1 MAEHGIDGVTMTLA
15 DGGSSDSTG
24 ELPAEIG
31 LTIAW
36 HADPQRV
43 GDRSVLPLGATAVSR
58 LEPVFTAADRR
69 ARAGIADPYVSR
81 RPLLLNRVGDAVRVD
96 PGEATAV
103 RVDGVSLTQPRLI
116 GHAALDRGVV
126 IELARRVVLLLHRV
140 PQGPASAP
148 HFGLIGDSL
157 PMRRLRQ
164 DILRV
169 APTHAPVLVRG
180 ESGTGK
186 ELVARALHAVGRR
199 AAGPFQ
205 ALNMA
210 AIPAAT
216 AASALFGHARGAFT
230 GAERQSL
237 GYFGEADGGTIFLDE
252 IGELPAEVQ
261 PMLLRVLE
269 TGELQPVGARTTR
282 RVDVRVVAAT
292 DAALELAVE
301 RGEFRLPLLHRLTG
315 AELWLPPLRQRRA
328 DIPLLLCHFL
338 REELTA
344 LGAAHRLEASTADTR
359 RPWLSAAV
367 VAMLIRAEWPGNV
380 RELRNVARQIAYAA
394 HDRERVRPVD
404 VPVLARLAGIADSLD
419 SSSSV
424 SQPEPAELRGEL
436 PLTEARALD
445 ALAACGWSVHAA
457 ARRLAVP
464 KTTLYRF
471 IEQSRL
477 MRKASEIPDAEV
489 RETHRACRGDLE
501 LMSNRL
507 RVSTRA
513 LTFRLK
519 ELDPPLGA

>member
-199 AAGPFQ
+199 GGAVPGAQHGRH
-205 ALNMA
+205 
-210 AIPAAT
+210 PAAT

-230 GAERQSL
+230 GADRQSL
-237 GYFGEADGGTIFLDE
+237 GYFGEVDGGTIFLDE
-252 IGELPAEVQ
+252 IGELPSEVQ

-269 TGELQPVGARTTR
+269 TGELQPVGGRVTR

-292 DAALELAVE
+292 DASLEAAVD
-301 RGEFRLPLLHRLTG
+301 RGEFRLPLLHRLAG
-315 AELWLPPLRQRRA
+315 AELWLPPLRQRRG
-328 DIPLLLCHFL
+328 DIPLLLLHFL
-338 REELTA
+338 REELDG
-344 LGAAHRLEASTADTR
+344 LGATHRLDAASVDIR
-359 RPWLSAAV
+359 RPWLASGL
-367 VAMLIRAEWPGNV
+367 VALLMRYEWPGNV
-380 RELRNVARQIAYAA
+380 RELRNVARQIAFAA
-394 HDRERVRPVD
+394 HDRERVRPFEIGV
-404 VPVLARLAGIADSLD
+404 VARLAGALDSLD
-419 SSSSV
+419 SGSSISV
-424 SQPEPAELRGEL
+424 GDGSEPREDT

-457 ARRLAVP
+457 AQRLAVP